1 MRYLIP
7 FLFCCLILTS
17 TDMLQAQTKPAA
29 TGKPKA
35 ELYYF
40 HPSERCPIDQSIEE
54 ITRKLMQT
62 DFGKPIREGTLKF
75 QVINT
80 DDPANEKIVK
90 RFIINA
96 QALFLVT
103 FPGGKEKQND
113 LTEFAFSTAHSNP
126 GKFRTVLK
134 QDVLDAL
141 K

>member
-1 MRYLIP
+1 MRYLIA
-7 FLFCCLILTS
+7 FMFCCIFLTG
-17 TDMLQAQTKPAA
+17 TDMLQAQTKPASN
-29 TGKPKA
+29 GKPKA

-62 DFGKPIREGTLKF
+62 DFGKQIKEGTLKF

-80 DDPANEKIVK
+80 DDPANAKTVN

-113 LTEFAFSTAHSNP
+113 MTEFAFSTAHSNP
-126 GKFRTVLK
+126 GKFKSVLK
-134 QDVLDAL
+134 QDVMDAL

>member
-1 MRYLIP
+1 MRYLIAFMLCCI
-7 FLFCCLILTS
+7 FLTG
-17 TDMLQAQTKPAA
+17 TEALQAQTKPAS

-62 DFGKPIREGTLKF
+62 DFGKQIKEGTLKF

-80 DDPANEKIVK
+80 DDPANAKTVN

-113 LTEFAFSTAHSNP
+113 MTEFAFSTAHSNP
-126 GKFRTVLK
+126 GKFKSVLK